1 MLENTPDINTYQSLL
16 TLMESLFQVSSKYR
30 SSLILSEDTPQCQ
43 CQKETP
49 QPELLSNSVS
59 MCTTH
64 RGKSCFPLFSCQSTC
79 NLGVMLSVLEYH
91 SVSGEI

>member
-64 RGKSCFPLFSCQSTC
+64 RGKSCFPLF
-79 NLGVMLSVLEYH
+79 V
-91 SVSGEI
+91 